1 MLGFFNSFKQP
12 KPFYMI
18 FFMEAWERF
27 GFYGMQ
33 AILVLYMI
41 KHFNL
46 TDAQSFNTYSAFT
59 ALLYA
64 LMSVGGYIGDNILGT
79 KRTMVLGACALTI
92 GYFLLSLGSDK
103 LFYYALGV
111 IVVGNGLFKANPSS
125 LLSKCYDANDHR
137 IDGAFTLYYMAINI
151 GSFFSMLFVP
161 VIAQKYGWGIGFRA
175 CSVGLII
182 AIINYF
188 ICYSW
193 VKNIGSPA
201 GLKPMKRM
209 SLVYVIIGGLLIV
222 MLSGWIL
229 QRLTVAH
236 WLLLGIGC
244 AVIVN
249 FLYEIVKS
257 TDPSERSKMIVA
269 FVLILQAIVWW
280 VMYQQMPTSLN
291 FFAINNVE
299 HSIFG
304 FMVNPLSF
312 QALNPFWILFA
323 SPILASIYNHFAKD
337 GRDLS
342 MPSKFAVGMLLSS
355 LGFLVLVLSQHFA
368 NAQGIVSSWWIVA
381 SYFFQS
387 VGELLVSALGL
398 AMVARLVPQRLMGF
412 IMGAWFMT
420 TAAAMVIGGFIASW
434 TSVPANMDLPIQTL
448 PVYTHVFMQIGL
460 VTLGISL
467 VMMVFAP
474 KLTRMMS

>member
-1 MLGFFNSFKQP
+1 MLGFIDSFKQP

-18 FFMEAWERF
+18 FFIEAWERF

-41 KHFNL
+41 KNFNI
-46 TDAQSFNTYSAFT
+46 TDADSFNIYSAFT
-59 ALLYA
+59 ALLYS
-64 LMSVGGYIGDNILGT
+64 LTSVGGYIGDNILGT
-79 KRTMVLGACALTI
+79 KRTMVLGSFILTL
-92 GYFLLSLGSDK
+92 GYFLLSLEKSG

-125 LLSKCYDANDHR
+125 LLSKCYDSNDHR

-161 VIAQKYGWGIGFRA
+161 VIAQKYGWGLGFRT
-175 CSVGLII
+175 CSIGLVI
-182 AIINYF
+182 AILNYF
-188 ICYSW
+188 LCYKW
-193 VKNIGSPA
+193 VKNISSSAGSRP
-201 GLKPMKRM
+201 M
-209 SLVYVIIGGLLIV
+209 SLKNLLIV
-222 MLSGWIL
+222 MLGALGVVFISAWIL
-229 QRLTVAH
+229 QRLAVAH
-236 WLLLGIGC
+236 WLLFIIGC
-244 AVIVN
+244 AVVVK
-249 FLYEIVKS
+249 FVYEIFKS
-257 TDPSERSKMIVA
+257 SGIERSKMIVA

-299 HSIFG
+299 HSILG
-304 FMVNPLSF
+304 ITINPLSF
-312 QALNPFWILFA
+312 QALNPFWILVA
-323 SPILASIYNHFAKD
+323 SPILASVYNHFAKD

-342 MPSKFAVGMLLSS
+342 MPKKFALGMFLSS
-355 LGFLVLVLSQHFA
+355 LGFLILVLSKHYADA
-368 NAQGIVSSWWIVA
+368 NGIVSSWWLIV

-420 TAAAMVIGGFIASW
+420 TAAAMVVGGFVASW
-434 TSVPANMDLPIQTL
+434 TSVPSNMNIPTETL
-448 PVYTHVFMQIGL
+448 PVYTHVFLELGS
-460 VTLGISL
+460 VTFVISL
-467 VMMVFAP
+467 LMMMLAP

>member
-1 MLGFFNSFKQP
+1 MLGFINSFKQP

-18 FFMEAWERF
+18 FFIEAWERF

-41 KHFNL
+41 KNFNM

-59 ALLYA
+59 ALLYS

-79 KRTMVLGACALTI
+79 KRTMVLGASVLVL
-92 GYFLLSLGSDK
+92 GYFLLSLGDSH

-125 LLSKCYDANDHR
+125 LLSKCYSADDHR
-137 IDGAFTLYYMAINI
+137 IDGAFTLYYMAINL

-161 VIAQKYGWGIGFRA
+161 VIAQKYGWGLGFRT
-175 CSVGLII
+175 CSIGLVI

-188 ICYSW
+188 LCYSW
-193 VKNIGSPA
+193 VKNIGSAA
-201 GLKPMKRM
+201 GAKPMNFK
-209 SLVYVIIGGLLIV
+209 SLFLVILGGLAIV
-222 MLSGWIL
+222 FISAWIL
-229 QRLTVAH
+229 QRLEVAH
-236 WLLLGIGC
+236 WLLFGIGC
-244 AVIVN
+244 AVVIK
-249 FLYEIVKS
+249 FLYEIIKS
-257 TDPSERSKMIVA
+257 SGIERSKMIVA
-269 FVLILQAIVWW
+269 LILILQAIVWW

-304 FMVNPLSF
+304 IPVNPLSF
-312 QALNPFWILFA
+312 QALNPFWILVA
-323 SPILASIYNHFAKD
+323 SPILASVYNHFAKD
-337 GRDLS
+337 GRDLA
-342 MPSKFAVGMLLSS
+342 MPKKFALGMFLSA
-355 LGFLVLVLSQHFA
+355 LGFLVLVVSQYFA
-368 NAQGIVSSWWIVA
+368 SSQGIVSSWWIVA

-420 TAAAMVIGGFIASW
+420 TAAAMVIGGFIAGW
-434 TSVPANMDLPIQTL
+434 TSVPSDMNIPSQTL
-448 PVYTHVFMQIGL
+448 PVYTHVFLEIGV
-460 VTLGISL
+460 VTLIISL
-467 VMMVFAP
+467 LMMGLAP

>member
-1 MLGFFNSFKQP
+1 MLGFINTFKQP

-41 KHFNL
+41 KSFNL
-46 TDAQSFNTYSAFT
+46 SDAQAFNTYSAFT

-79 KRTMVLGACALTI
+79 KRTMVLGACTLSI
-92 GYFLLSLGSDK
+92 GYYLLSLGKSEW
-103 LFYYALGV
+103 FYYALGV
-111 IVVGNGLFKANPSS
+111 IAVGNGLFKANPSS
-125 LLSKCYDANDHR
+125 LLSKCYEADDHR

-161 VIAQKYGWGIGFRA
+161 IIALKYGWNMGFRA
-175 CSVGLII
+175 CSIGLIL
-182 AIINYF
+182 AIINYYA
-188 ICYSW
+188 CYSW
-193 VKNIGSPA
+193 VKDIGSKA
-201 GLKPMKRM
+201 GLMPMKR
-209 SLVYVIIGGLLIV
+209 LNLLYVMAGGLAV
-222 MLSGWIL
+222 VFLSGWIL
-229 QRLTVAH
+229 QRLSVAH
-236 WLLLGIGC
+236 YLLLAIGC
-244 AVIVN
+244 VVIVK
-249 FLYEIVKS
+249 FIYEILRS
-257 TDPSERSKMIVA
+257 SDSERSKMIVA
-269 FVLILQAIVWW
+269 FILILQAVVWY

-291 FFAINNVE
+291 FFTINNVQ
-299 HSIFG
+299 HSILG
-304 FMVNPLSF
+304 VAINPLSF
-312 QALNPFWILFA
+312 QALNPFWILLA
-323 SPILASIYNHFAKD
+323 SPFLAALYNHLAKE

-342 MPSKFAVGMLLSS
+342 MPGKFALGMFLSS
-355 LGFLVLVLSQHFA
+355 LGFLVLVLSEHFA
-368 NAQGIVSSWWIVA
+368 NAQGIVSSWWIII

-420 TAAAMVIGGFIASW
+420 TAAAMVIGGFVASW
-434 TSVPANMDLPIQTL
+434 TSVPSNMNNPIQTL
-448 PVYTHVFMQIGL
+448 PVYTHVFMQIG
-460 VTLGISL
+460 VATLLISL

-474 KLTRMMS
+474 KLSRMMS